1 MEDYLKFTSSR
12 VSSNST
18 VSFSEAIL
26 NCIPDDGG
34 MYVPVFNESL
44 ANWIFYM
51 NGQTSFQ
58 SIAGTLT
65 SAVIKDEF
73 SPIIC
78 ETIATKAFPFSPEL
92 KQLDENLFALEL
104 FHGPTGCY
112 KDFAISYF
120 ASCLENI
127 LIMKD
132 KKATILAVTNGE
144 TGACI
149 VEALKN
155 KTRLNAILLYT
166 KESMRKIDPSCL
178 IGNGGNILPVEVNG
192 TEEQCFELVRQIFKD
207 KELTSKYNLTLANSI
222 NIGRVLPM
230 IFPYIYAF
238 TRIKNKTCGDIF
250 YAMDAGN
257 YGNLIS
263 GLYAWKSSFPVNG
276 FITNC
281 TDSLILDEKNKC
293 SILDTKTPLEK
304 RNAADPANP
313 SNLERLESV
322 FKADSIMLKGLVF
335 PAVVT
340 EKDKVEACKIA
351 YQKYG
356 YILDMQTSTAYAA
369 ALRQKDTVLDQDG
382 SVVLIARN
390 HPGLSNSSIKHI
402 LGETV
407 DLPESIKILYE
418 KNNEKKIIE
427 PDTEIVKNL
436 LKMYF

>member
-1 MEDYLKFTSSR
+1 MKFISSR
-12 VSSNST
+12 VTNDT
-18 VSFSEAIL
+18 GISFSEAIL
-26 NCIPDDGG
+26 NCVPQDGG
-34 MYVPVFNESL
+34 MYVPIVDESL
-44 ANWIFYM
+44 SNWILYM
-51 NGQTSFQ
+51 NRQTSFQ

-92 KQLDENLFALEL
+92 KQLDENLFSLEL

-112 KDFAISYF
+112 KDFPISYF

-127 LIMKD
+127 LIMKN
-132 KKATILAVTNGE
+132 KTATILAVTNGE

-155 KTRLNAILLYT
+155 KTRLKAILLYT
-166 KESMRKIDPSCL
+166 KETMRKIDPSCL
-178 IGNGGNILPVEVNG
+178 IENGGNILAVEVNG
-192 TEEQCFELVRQIFKD
+192 TEEQCFDVVRQIMKD
-207 KELTSKYNLTLANSI
+207 KDFTNQYNLTLANSI

-238 TRIKNKTCGDIF
+238 TRLKNKTCGDIF

-257 YGNLIS
+257 YGNLLS
-263 GLYAWKSSFPVNG
+263 GLYAWKSSLPVNG

-281 TDSLILDEKNKC
+281 TDSLILDQDNKC
-293 SILDTKTPLEK
+293 AILDARIPLHK

-313 SNLERLESV
+313 SNLERLEAV
-322 FKADSIMLKGLVF
+322 FKTNSLMLKGLVF
-335 PAVVT
+335 PSLVT
-340 EKDKVEACKIA
+340 EKDKVAACKNA
-351 YQKYG
+351 YEKYG
-356 YILDMQTSTAYAA
+356 YFLDMQSSIAYAA
-369 ALRQKDTVLDQDG
+369 ALKQNETLMDQDG

-390 HPGLSNSSIKHI
+390 HPSLSQTEIKHI
-402 LGETV
+402 IGETV
-407 DLPESIKILYE
+407 ELPEAIKTLYE
-418 KNNEKKIIE
+418 KEKNKKIIE
-427 PDTEIVKNL
+427 PNTESVKKL

>member
-1 MEDYLKFTSSR
+1 MKFISSR
-12 VSSNST
+12 VTNDT
-18 VSFSEAIL
+18 GISFSEAIL
-26 NCIPDDGG
+26 NCVPQDGG
-34 MYVPVFNESL
+34 MYVPIVDESL
-44 ANWIFYM
+44 SNWILYM
-51 NGQTSFQ
+51 NRQTSFQ

-92 KQLDENLFALEL
+92 KQLDENLFSLEL

-112 KDFAISYF
+112 KDFPISYF

-127 LIMKD
+127 LIMKN
-132 KKATILAVTNGE
+132 KTATILAVTNGE

-155 KTRLNAILLYT
+155 KTRLKAILLYT
-166 KESMRKIDPSCL
+166 KETMRKIDPSCL
-178 IGNGGNILPVEVNG
+178 IENGGNILAVEVNG
-192 TEEQCFELVRQIFKD
+192 TEEQCFDVVRQIMKD
-207 KELTSKYNLTLANSI
+207 KDFTNQYNLTLANSI

-238 TRIKNKTCGDIF
+238 TRLKNKTCGDIF

-257 YGNLIS
+257 YGNLLS
-263 GLYAWKSSFPVNG
+263 GLYAWKSSLPVNG

-281 TDSLILDEKNKC
+281 TDSLILDQDNKC
-293 SILDTKTPLEK
+293 AILDARIPLHK

-313 SNLERLESV
+313 SNLERLEAV
-322 FKADSIMLKGLVF
+322 FKTNSLMLKGLVF
-335 PAVVT
+335 PSLVT
-340 EKDKVEACKIA
+340 EKDKVAACKNA
-351 YQKYG
+351 YEKYG
-356 YILDMQTSTAYAA
+356 YFLDMQSSIAYAA
-369 ALRQKDTVLDQDG
+369 ALKQNETLMDQDG

-390 HPGLSNSSIKHI
+390 HPSLSQTEIKHI
-402 LGETV
+402 IGETV
-407 DLPESIKILYE
+407 ELPEAIKTLYE
-418 KNNEKKIIE
+418 NEKNKKIIE
-427 PDTEIVKNL
+427 PNTESVKKL

>member
-1 MEDYLKFTSSR
+1 
-12 VSSNST
+12 
-18 VSFSEAIL
+18 
-26 NCIPDDGG
+26 
-34 MYVPVFNESL
+34 
-44 ANWIFYM
+44 
-51 NGQTSFQ
+51 
-58 SIAGTLT
+58 
-65 SAVIKDEF
+65 
-73 SPIIC
+73 
-78 ETIATKAFPFSPEL
+78 
-92 KQLDENLFALEL
+92 
-104 FHGPTGCY
+104 
-112 KDFAISYF
+112 
-120 ASCLENI
+120 
-127 LIMKD
+127 MK
-132 KKATILAVTNGE
+132 
-144 TGACI
+144 
-149 VEALKN
+149 
-155 KTRLNAILLYT
+155 
-166 KESMRKIDPSCL
+166 
-178 IGNGGNILPVEVNG
+178 
-192 TEEQCFELVRQIFKD
+192 
-207 KELTSKYNLTLANSI
+207 KEL
-222 NIGRVLPM
+222 P
-230 IFPYIYAF
+230 F
-238 TRIKNKTCGDIF
+238 
-250 YAMDAGN
+250 
-257 YGNLIS
+257 
-263 GLYAWKSSFPVNG
+263 
-276 FITNC
+276 
-281 TDSLILDEKNKC
+281 EKNKC